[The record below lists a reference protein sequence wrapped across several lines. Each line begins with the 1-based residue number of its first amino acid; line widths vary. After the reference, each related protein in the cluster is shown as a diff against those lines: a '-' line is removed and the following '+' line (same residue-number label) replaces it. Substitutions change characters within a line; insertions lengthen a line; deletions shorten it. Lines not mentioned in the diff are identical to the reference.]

1 METVKVDVQKL
12 QLLNERIT
20 QAIDALNQVRMSAHG
35 IQHTPPWAYGAPYGV
50 PAAQPVGVSP
60 AFNPYAQYGSPYAA
74 TPFGAPL
81 FGGFQHSSPYQ
92 ASLLGSI
99 QQQVFPYA
107 TPYTSSVSPLVSQLG
122 SWSMPYFG
130 NGISQSYLGNG
141 ISHSAAAQAC
151 APFCVSI
158 T

>member
-35 IQHTPPWAYGAPYGV
+35 IQHTPVPWAYGTPYGV
-50 PAAQPVGVSP
+50 PTAQPVGVSP
-60 AFNPYAQYGSPYAA
+60 QFNPYAQYASPYAA
-74 TPFGAPL
+74 TPFGTPL

-92 ASLLGSI
+92 ANVLGI
-99 QQQVFPYA
+99 QQQWSPYA
-107 TPYTSSVSPLVSQLG
+107 SYGSPYGSVSPIMSSLG
-122 SWSMPYFG
+122 NWSMP
-130 NGISQSYLGNG
+130 YLGNG
-141 ISHSAAAQAC
+141 ISHTAAAAC